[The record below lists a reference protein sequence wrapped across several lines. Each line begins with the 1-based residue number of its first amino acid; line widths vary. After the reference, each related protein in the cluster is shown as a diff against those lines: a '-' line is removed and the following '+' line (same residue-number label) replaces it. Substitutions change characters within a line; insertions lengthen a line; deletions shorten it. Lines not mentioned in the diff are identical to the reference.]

1 MNMTKTDRIGELLQE
16 HLSEMVFDEL
26 SYDYLKRAEVYDILK
41 DIPVPIRKTEMTG
54 ITVLKIAMNM
64 AFVFGCDPGFRYKEN
79 YIQYLDDEKELFHSY
94 DYDSLLDE

>member
-54 ITVLKIAMNM
+54 LSVLKIAMNM
-64 AFVFGCDPGFRYKEN
+64 AFVFGHDQAFKYQNN
-79 YIQYLDDEKELFHSY
+79 YIK
-94 DYDSLLDE
+94 